1 MQNIFWGTRN
11 NYIYIPH
18 YSLVNRGDNQIMFL
32 LNKLLI
38 RGHFYWQNNY
48 VSVCGL
54 EEIDWE

>member
-1 MQNIFWGTRN
+1 
-11 NYIYIPH
+11 
-18 YSLVNRGDNQIMFL
+18 MFL

-38 RGHFYWQNNY
+38 RGHFYWQINY